1 MSDGKQVYSTEGIS
15 QELRVE
21 DTELAKSYKDLN
33 VYRLAF
39 EAAMRIFELSKK
51 WPPEEKYSLTDQIR
65 RASRSVCGNIAE
77 AWRKR
82 RYPAHFAS
90 KLSDAD
96 TEGSETEVW
105 LDFALRCR
113 YMSESVHAELK
124 DSYDHICRMLSKM
137 MSDPDK
143 WSRRFRSVK

>member
-51 WPPEEKYSLTDQIR
+51 WPPDAQRSTDVKWGV
-65 RASRSVCGNIAE
+65 RSFE
-77 AWRKR
+77 
-82 RYPAHFAS
+82 FQ
-90 KLSDAD
+90 
-96 TEGSETEVW
+96 
-105 LDFALRCR
+105 F
-113 YMSESVHAELK
+113 
-124 DSYDHICRMLSKM
+124 
-137 MSDPDK
+137 
-143 WSRRFRSVK
+143 